1 MLRHPAQPSRR
12 LLRAGA
18 AALTLFLSV
27 ISTLLTAAPAQ
38 AHGENT
44 QQAFIRLSTAL
55 FYDVEFS
62 TTELAVGEELVI
74 TGKVRIMESWPQ
86 HTVAPPETAYL
97 TVATPGPVFLAEER
111 RISGQLVPQS
121 VRIEKGETYPFEIRL
136 QARKPGNWH
145 VHPALAA
152 EGTGMLLGQGEYIK
166 VTPGGPVSN
175 DLTLL
180 SGEKVDLNTFG
191 LGSVVTWHLVG
202 VAFGVAWL
210 LYWIRRPLLTRFVE
224 VTEGRGRALISRRDQ
239 ILGVGLAVGVL
250 AAGVI
255 GNAYINTKAPNTVPL
270 QVARV
275 EAVPEPKSKL
285 ESTLAVEV
293 LAASYAPAPTPTLRL
308 RVKAT
313 NSGETTARL
322 SQIQLGETTVRE
334 EPTGATEDFVF
345 ETEPDNEIPPGTT
358 ETFEVVVAGAYLED
372 KNLIPLDEA
381 QIRITGL
388 LFFVDPTGQRSE
400 VEVNEL
406 TSAIRPDFEGDG
418 GR

>member
-1 MLRHPAQPSRR
+1 MLRRPARLPRR

-18 AALTLFLSV
+18 VAVALVVSVLF
-27 ISTLLTAAPAQ
+27 TAAPAQ
-38 AHGENT
+38 AHGEDT

-74 TGKVRIMESWPQ
+74 TGKVRVMNSWPQ

-97 TVATPGPVFLAEER
+97 TVALPGPVFLAEER

-121 VRIEKGETYPFEIRL
+121 VRIQKGETYPFEIRL
-136 QARKPGNWH
+136 QARKAGEWH

-152 EGTGMLLGQGEYIK
+152 EGTGMLLGSGEYIK

-180 SGEKVDLNTFG
+180 SGETVDLNTFG
-191 LGSVVTWHLVG
+191 RGSVVTWHLVG
-202 VAFGVAWL
+202 VVFGAVWL
-210 LYWIRRPLLTRFVE
+210 LYWLRRPLLARFVE

-239 ILGVGLAVGVL
+239 VLGVGLVVGVL
-250 AAGVI
+250 AAGVVA
-255 GNAYINTKAPNTVPL
+255 NVYINNKAPNTVPL

-293 LAASYAPAPTPTLRL
+293 VGASYAPTPTPTLRL
-308 RVKAT
+308 QVKAT
-313 NSGETTARL
+313 NSGDTSARL
-322 SQIQLGETTVRE
+322 SQIQLGETTVRD
-334 EPTGATEDFVF
+334 EPTGATEDLVF
-345 ETEPDNEIPPGTT
+345 ETEPDGEIAPGAT
-358 ETFEVVVAGAYLED
+358 ETFEVIVAGDYLED
-372 KNLIPLDEA
+372 KNLVPLDEA

-406 TSAIRPDFEGDG
+406 TSAIHPDFAGDG
-418 GR
+418 HGE